1 MDAVN
6 DALAWGARRDSGR
19 RSLTASATR
28 KTIRADGRP
37 TTAAATAHSAPDH
50 ARTAASDTSAQKD
63 ERPAMTARRGDRFQ
77 TRSNGAAG
85 ARCSAARL
93 SLHAVL
99 RARSKLVAVD
109 DPMHSLA
116 GWLAII
122 TAERSAT
129 CLQESR
135 TTRPRCPHIPRPMQ
149 DKTNR
154 ARRSLLQTIFR
165 PKLPYLRANWMSLRR
180 SWEVSSTTS
189 SSDSGLRRSCS

>member
-19 RSLTASATR
+19 RSLTAATTR
-28 KTIRADGRP
+28 KTMRADGRP
-37 TTAAATAHSAPDH
+37 TTAAATANFAPDH
-50 ARTAASDTSAQKD
+50 ARTAASDTSSQKD
-63 ERPAMTARRGDRFQ
+63 KRPDMTGKRGDGFQ
-77 TRSNGAAG
+77 TRSDGTAD
-85 ARCSAARL
+85 ARRSAACR

-109 DPMHSLA
+109 DPMHSLT

-122 TAERSAT
+122 SAERNAT
-129 CLQESR
+129 YLQESR
-135 TTRPRCPHIPRPMQ
+135 TTRPRYPHAPRPMQ
-149 DKTNR
+149 GKTNR
-154 ARRSLLQTIFR
+154 ARRSLLRTTSR

-189 SSDSGLRRSCS
+189 SSDSGLRRSCP